1 MRIRDYKFKRESDF
15 KIFKALLRVAK
26 EDRVAY
32 KRLIER
38 FGSFKEMA
46 STCYASRTGHP
57 SEGIQTNASYWAND
71 CGLAFFEVS
80 RLIYMALLITS
91 LRSKPEPC
99 VINRFV
105 SCYKD
110 ICYNNG
116 HLSAYKGDLISYYDN
131 IRNAFM
137 RCGLKQKAAE
147 EKIFVLDS
155 LLKAAKYNL
164 PL

>member
-1 MRIRDYKFKRESDF
+1 MRVRDYKFKRESDV

-26 EDRVAY
+26 EDRAAY
-32 KRLIER
+32 KRLIQN

-46 STCYASRTGHP
+46 SACYASRTGHP
-57 SEGIQTNASYWAND
+57 SEGIQMNASYWAND
-71 CGLAFFEVS
+71 CGLGFFDVS
-80 RLIYMALLITS
+80 LLIYMALLITS
-91 LRSKPEPC
+91 LRCMPEPC
-99 VINRFV
+99 VINKFV
-105 SCYKD
+105 NCYRG
-110 ICYNNG
+110 ICYNNK

-137 RCGLKQKAAE
+137 KCGLKQKAAE
-147 EKIFVLDS
+147 EKIFVLDT